1 MSWNELRLR
10 AGVQGQLQ
18 QIPAVQPED
27 GPAVGADVPD
37 GLQLGG
43 QQVRRLQR
51 GEKDSIKV
59 FFAYREV
66 LLTSLYDKKPD
77 GQDRTAAEKNYA
89 AKAACR
95 RRRILQSKILCNC
108 SVDLRTCCAD
118 RKIT

>member
-51 GEKDSIKV
+51 GEKDKVMDLPGLSIPLIDG
-59 FFAYREV
+59 AD
-66 LLTSLYDKKPD
+66 LTSDD
-77 GQDRTAAEKNYA
+77 ESGRGGG
-89 AKAACR
+89 
-95 RRRILQSKILCNC
+95 
-108 SVDLRTCCAD
+108 
-118 RKIT
+118 